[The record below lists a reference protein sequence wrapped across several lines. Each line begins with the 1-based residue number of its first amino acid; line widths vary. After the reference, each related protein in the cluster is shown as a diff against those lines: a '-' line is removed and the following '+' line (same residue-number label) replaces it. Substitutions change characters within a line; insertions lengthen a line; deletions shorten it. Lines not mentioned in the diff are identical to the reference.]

1 MCPSIM
7 SYRCSICDK
16 DLSRK
21 DNLLRHQK
29 LVHSKQ
35 VEVVEDDRHFNME
48 PLQHPFRMVVVAPS
62 FAGKT
67 TFVCNLLKQSKN
79 TISIPTQRIIWCYS
93 QYQPLYDRFKREIQN
108 IEFHSGIPDEI
119 SEDYFLDTKVNNLIV
134 LDDLMTEV
142 KNDTRIGDI
151 FSRG

>member
-35 VEVVEDDRHFNME
+35 VEVVEDDRYFNME
-48 PLQHPFRMVVVAPS
+48 PLQHPFRMVVVAPY

-67 TFVCNLLKQSKN
+67 TFVCNLLKQSKLPYPSRRKGSFGATVN
-79 TISIPTQRIIWCYS
+79 IN
-93 QYQPLYDRFKREIQN
+93 LYTTD
-108 IEFHSGIPDEI
+108 
-119 SEDYFLDTKVNNLIV
+119 
-134 LDDLMTEV
+134 
-142 KNDTRIGDI
+142 
-151 FSRG
+151 